1 MILRE
6 YLNKKMLIMLMMSFS
21 SGLPIALVLGTLQM
35 WYTVND
41 VSVVAIGLL
50 TLVGLPYTYKFLWAP
65 FMDRFV
71 PPFLG
76 RRRGWILITQILL
89 LLGILFMSLVSPSAH
104 PFLLASIALLVAFFS
119 ASQDVVLD
127 AYRTDLLSQSE
138 RGPALAV
145 WANGYRL
152 AMIVSGAIA
161 LIIAAYIGWH
171 LTYMIMAV
179 LMLIGIGATFYAPE
193 PAIQGEAPKTLKI
206 AILGAFGEFLRR
218 RYAWLLLLVVILYK
232 LGDAF
237 SLSLASVFFY
247 RTLGFNLVEIAWV
260 FKIFATLAGLAGVLL
275 AGFLMTRWSLYKS
288 LMVFGW
294 LQALALLSFS
304 VLALVGKDLPVF
316 ATSVFLEHFTSGMGT
331 VALLAFITALCDR
344 RFSATHYALLSAVMT
359 IGRTFIGPVAGFS
372 IEFISWPFFFVI
384 ACLLGLS
391 ALIILWWL
399 NKRIDF
405 TREKI
410 M

>member
-6 YLNKKMLIMLMMSFS
+6 YFNKKMLIMLMMSFS

-35 WYTVND
+35 WYTVSNA
-41 VSVVAIGLL
+41 SVVAIGLL

-89 LLGILFMSLVSPSAH
+89 LFGILFMSLVSPGEH
-104 PFLLASIALLVAFFS
+104 PLLLASLAIVVAFFS

-127 AYRTDLLSQSE
+127 AYRTDILNQPE
-138 RGPALAV
+138 RGAALAI

-152 AMIVSGAIA
+152 AMIVSGAVA
-161 LIIAAYIGWH
+161 LILAAYVGWH
-171 LTYMIMAV
+171 LTYMIMAI
-179 LMLIGIGATFYAPE
+179 LMLIGIVTTFLAPE
-193 PAIQGEAPKTLKI
+193 PQIHGEIPKTLKV
-206 AILGAFGEFLRR
+206 AIIGAFGEFLRR

-260 FKIFATLAGLAGVLL
+260 FKIFATGAGLAGVLL
-275 AGFLMTRWSLYKS
+275 AGALMARWSLYKS

-294 LQALALLSFS
+294 MQALALLSFS
-304 VLALVGKDLPVF
+304 VLALVGKNVPMF

-372 IEFISWPFFFVI
+372 IEFVSWPIFFVI
-384 ACLLGLS
+384 ACLLGLV
-391 ALIILWWL
+391 ALAILWWL
-399 NKRIDF
+399 HQRIDF
-405 TREKI
+405 SREKI